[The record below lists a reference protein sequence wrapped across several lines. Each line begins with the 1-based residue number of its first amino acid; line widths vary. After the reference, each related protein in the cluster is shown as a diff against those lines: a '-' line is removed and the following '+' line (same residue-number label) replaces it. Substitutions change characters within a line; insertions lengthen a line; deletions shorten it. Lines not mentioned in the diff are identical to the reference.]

1 MLHKFVYSFVFADA
15 VVVVVAFAVDIIV
28 VVAFMLCPFAV
39 TLLWSGAVFWSIIQT
54 VASAAGKA
62 VAVYITPTGRQR
74 WLGNRRRGKGT
85 AFKWLTECGSSCAT
99 VDVLGKLA

>member
-15 VVVVVAFAVDIIV
+15 VVVVVVAFVVDVIV

-39 TLLWSGAVFWSIIQT
+39 TFLWSGAVFWSIIQT

-62 VAVYITPTGRQR
+62 VAVYITPTGRHR
-74 WLGNRRRGKGT
+74 WLRNRRRGKGD
-85 AFKWLTECGSSCAT
+85 S
-99 VDVLGKLA
+99 V